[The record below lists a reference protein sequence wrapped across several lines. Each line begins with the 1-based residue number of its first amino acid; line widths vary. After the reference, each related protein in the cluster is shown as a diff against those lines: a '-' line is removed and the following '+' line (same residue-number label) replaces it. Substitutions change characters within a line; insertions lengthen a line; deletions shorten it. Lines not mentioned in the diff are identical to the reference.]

1 MIKSEPR
8 SILQFLA
15 THFDMLREL
24 FDIQTSNEV
33 ITLNQVDNTLKN
45 YESEVKI
52 QLLEYKLLV
61 PQNDDFII
69 NEPYFVLFEFIL
81 QQFKPLL
88 PEEIEKFGQSIR
100 ALFGKIKE
108 NNLDD
113 INHLLAQIEAL
124 SKEINKFRT
133 AVTNNTISLL
143 NESRELKANTQKI
156 DYQQKVHQARN
167 WIENYIQ
174 PLNSIL
180 DVNHSQ
186 SIFNELLEISKY
198 SNKKRFDN
206 SIETLRTQFEK
217 LYSLLRQVITDIN
230 KQSIILSNE
239 LLPLIERIK
248 TESEY
253 LKGFHNYL
261 TNGNCW
267 RKYEPPYVF
276 TTTRDNL
283 YNPFIYENTKNYFEQ
298 FKNEEDVIIVEEIS
312 ENKQWFFER
321 SVYKSKLESNLPV
334 DDFFTWCE
342 KSLKEEKDDF
352 NFDNY
357 FMITSLMFD
366 EDFHIETQQEKI
378 TIKTKQ
384 GELIMP
390 KLKIEK
396 KEYELSK

>member
-1 MIKSEPR
+1 MIKSEPK

-15 THFDMLREL
+15 THFDLLREL
-24 FDIQTSNEV
+24 FDIQTSSEF
-33 ITLNQVDNTLKN
+33 ITLSQVDNTLKN
-45 YESEVKI
+45 HESEVKI

-100 ALFGKIKE
+100 NLFGKIKE

-113 INHLLAQIEAL
+113 INHLLARIEAL

-167 WIENYIQ
+167 WIENYIK

-206 SIETLRTQFEK
+206 SIEALRIQFEK

-267 RKYEPPYVF
+267 KKYEPPHIF

-298 FKNEEDVIIVEEIS
+298 FKNEEDVIIMEEIS
-312 ENKQWFFER
+312 DDKQWFFER

-342 KSLKEEKDDF
+342 NSLKEEKDDF

-366 EDFHIETQQEKI
+366 EDFNIETLQEKI

-396 KEYELSK
+396 KEYDLSK